1 MRRTFPDDRFTYG
14 QAGAQWLAGVPTAGV
29 VCIPPGMPVDLFT
42 DLAGTVPADVLHAD
56 GSAVTLSSPLVV
68 DAYSQLPLWLGPDDA
83 SDTLYAVV
91 AGGLPWA
98 VYARV
103 DERLGAVEAATTG
116 LAQADDTTGLA
127 NPTGGVSSFR
137 RIVVPT
143 SPNIGGILTK
153 GNAADA
159 VVKNLDEWQD
169 GNAAPIG
176 SVGTVGGLYMNDFVR
191 LHYSLFA
198 NPTNWLDIYGFR
210 SQNALVEFA
219 WPTGAPG
226 NALSFADACHEVFQS
241 TRVGSKGG
249 WQIAG
254 GAGSDVAAVSDSS
267 LPTTLKHSV
276 ELTSHTTSMTAL
288 TGSGVFGYAVTAGAT
303 YTALANIKAVATVR
317 SPTVGMQWWDSGGS
331 FISTTSGSGV
341 ATNTSTYTLISSGA
355 LTAPGGAAY
364 GAPCIVW
371 PTSVNGEKHR
381 VAGAGFWPGV
391 VTEWAPPFV
400 GSPYGSWGQAAAGC
414 RWRRSST
421 PTDPEGRD
429 YICTVG
435 GAPAAQVWVPMGSP
449 RLATATP
456 AVLAVAGAVGSSA
469 LAARSDHAHGM
480 TVPWTSYTP
489 ALTNITIGNGTIA
502 AEYCVYGGVLKVN
515 VVVTLGSTSSVTG
528 AIGVD
533 LPAGLTARTSIAQ
546 RVVAQCYDSSAD
558 TVYVGGA
565 AVTGSQ
571 LNAIRTHG
579 IAATATT
586 AVPFTWATSDNLRL
600 FGEIGLV

>member
-68 DAYSQLPLWLGPDDA
+68 DSYSQLPLWLGPDDA

-91 AGGLPWA
+91 AGGVPWA
-98 VYARV
+98 VYART
-103 DERLGAVEAATTG
+103 DERLDAVEALTTG
-116 LAQADDTTGLA
+116 LGQADDTTALA
-127 NPTGGVSSFR
+127 NPSAGVASFR
-137 RIVVPT
+137 RVVIPT
-143 SPNIGGILTK
+143 LPNVGGELIK
-153 GNAADA
+153 GNAADT
-159 VVKNLDEWQD
+159 VVKNLAEWQD
-169 GNAAPIG
+169 GNGAAVGAMG
-176 SVGTVGGLYMNDFVR
+176 SADGLAMNDRVR
-191 LHYSLFA
+191 LHYSYLSL
-198 NPTNWLDIYGFR
+198 PTNWLDIYGYR
-210 SQNALVEFA
+210 SHNGLTEFA
-219 WPTGAPG
+219 WAGPPG
-226 NALSFADACHEVFQS
+226 NMLSHTDACQEVFAS
-241 TRVGSKGG
+241 TRLGSKGG
-249 WQIAG
+249 WQIFG
-254 GAGSDVAAVSDSS
+254 GSSSDVTSVTDSS
-267 LPTTLKHSV
+267 LPTGLKHAV

-288 TGSGVFGYAVTAGAT
+288 TASGVFAYPVTAGAT

-317 SPTVGMQWWDSGGS
+317 SPTVGMQWWDSGNS

-341 ATNTSTYTLISSGA
+341 ATNTSGYTLISSGA
-355 LTAPGGAAY
+355 LTAPVGAAY

-371 PTSVNGEKHR
+371 PTSVSGEKHR
-381 VAGAGFWPGV
+381 LGGVGVWAGT

-400 GSPYGSWGQAAAGC
+400 GDPSGTWGQASAGAI
-414 RWRRSST
+414 WRRKSN
-421 PTDPEGRD
+421 PTDPEGRL